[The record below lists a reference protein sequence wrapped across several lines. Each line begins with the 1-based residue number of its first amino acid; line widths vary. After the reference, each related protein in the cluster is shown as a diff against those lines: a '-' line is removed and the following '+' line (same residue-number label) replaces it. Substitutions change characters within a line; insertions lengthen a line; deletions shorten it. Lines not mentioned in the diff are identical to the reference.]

1 MINPFFSW
9 FSVNLTGRIVW
20 TLLIEVIVFV
30 VTIVL
35 AMVDTAQYPG
45 VFFYI
50 TMASIVTLNSKYTT
64 SIQPPPARGTS
75 GELTLL
81 FLLLAV
87 ANGVYQSTVFG
98 LAAKLPF
105 KYTGAVVL
113 GTVSTNTNFNLF

>member
-1 MINPFFSW
+1 M
-9 FSVNLTGRIVW
+9 TGRIVW

-35 AMVDTAQYPG
+35 AMIDTSLYPG

-50 TMASIVTLNSKYTT
+50 TMGSIVTLNSECY
-64 SIQPPPARGTS
+64 
-75 GELTLL
+75 
-81 FLLLAV
+81 FLLQSAASCRLFATKPGERANIKQNYNPVFPAV

-113 GTVSTNTNFNLF
+113 GTVSWCT

>member
-1 MINPFFSW
+1 M
-9 FSVNLTGRIVW
+9 
-20 TLLIEVIVFV
+20 IEVIVFV

-81 FLLLAV
+81 LFFLLAV

-113 GTVSTNTNFNLF
+113 GTVSTNSKFNSF

>member
-1 MINPFFSW
+1 M
-9 FSVNLTGRIVW
+9 W

-64 SIQPPPARGTS
+64 SSQPPIGGTS

-81 FLLLAV
+81 LLLLLLAV

-113 GTVSTNTNFNLF
+113 GTVSTNSKSNLFYYM

>member
-1 MINPFFSW
+1 M
-9 FSVNLTGRIVW
+9 W

-64 SIQPPPARGTS
+64 YLI
-75 GELTLL
+75 
-81 FLLLAV
+81 
-87 ANGVYQSTVFG
+87 
-98 LAAKLPF
+98 
-105 KYTGAVVL
+105 
-113 GTVSTNTNFNLF
+113 FNHRHEAQVN

>member
-1 MINPFFSW
+1 M
-9 FSVNLTGRIVW
+9 W

-64 SIQPPPARGTS
+64 SIQPPAQGTS
-75 GELTLL
+75 GEVTLL

-113 GTVSTNTNFNLF
+113 GTVSTNSKFNLYKSSLYFYH